1 MSTAIAYNNS
11 YADLAEKQEGTI
23 GKVQRYW
30 KLMQRYDGLFSS
42 VHARLLLGIT
52 KQRFHQISDRLETV
66 PLKEFEGHVLYTGR
80 GLEQYRK
87 EAMERRPRGPAKEK

>member
-1 MSTAIAYNNS
+1 MSTAIDYRTS
-11 YADLAEKQEGTI
+11 YADMAKKQEDTVGR
-23 GKVQRYW
+23 VQRYW

-52 KQRFHQISDRLETV
+52 KQRFHQIANRLETV

-87 EAMERRPRGPAKEK
+87 QALNYNK